1 MHRCYAPGH
10 DFGVS
15 INTYMTDSLYRVV
28 SSPGSKFI
36 SKKSRFGTTRGARVG
51 SVSRREVLLD
61 GSSGADCLSGGP
73 EATWDYRILANG
85 PEGEE
90 RKEVSSG
97 RKKNRR
103 VCFDNKLF

>member
-1 MHRCYAPGH
+1 
-10 DFGVS
+10 
-15 INTYMTDSLYRVV
+15 MTDSLYRVV

-85 PEGEE
+85 PEGICCHCNTD
-90 RKEVSSG
+90 R
-97 RKKNRR
+97 
-103 VCFDNKLF
+103 LFVISEANG